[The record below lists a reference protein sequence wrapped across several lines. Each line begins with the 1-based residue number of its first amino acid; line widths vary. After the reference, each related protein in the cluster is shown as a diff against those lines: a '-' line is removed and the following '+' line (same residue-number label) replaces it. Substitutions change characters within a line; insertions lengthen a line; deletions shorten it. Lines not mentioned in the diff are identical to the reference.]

1 MTKWT
6 TAYRE
11 LFVLTSLVILLPT
24 LVGALC
30 WREFVW
36 FPLGLLATHWL
47 VLFFILRD
55 HANAAQSPRI
65 LRLIFWLLPVTALI
79 GGDVLAL
86 LRSGFD
92 AYALIVTILYLSFGL
107 MFLVLGNILPKVRQN
122 NTIGIK
128 IKWTLENEQ
137 NWNATHRFSGRLWV
151 VGGILSMACALYPE
165 SDVALGI
172 FTVDV
177 LVLAFLPMIYS
188 YRYYRR
194 QLADGDIAPSPVS
207 RKGAAV
213 VALFTVAICAFI
225 GWSLFSGSMS
235 VHFGADVVSIET
247 RQWKDLTIPYADI
260 DDIVYYDHGPSK
272 NVDGARVNGFGNL
285 RFSMGTFENTLY
297 GGYTRYTHAS
307 CDACIVMDAGGE
319 TVVINGAD
327 EEATKAI
334 YEILREHVEK

>member
-1 MTKWT
+1 M
-6 TAYRE
+6 
-11 LFVLTSLVILLPT
+11 
-24 LVGALC
+24 
-30 WREFVW
+30 
-36 FPLGLLATHWL
+36 
-47 VLFFILRD
+47 
-55 HANAAQSPRI
+55 
-65 LRLIFWLLPVTALI
+65 RLIFWLLPVTALI
-79 GGDVLAL
+79 GGAVLAL

-92 AYALIVTILYLSFGL
+92 AYALIVRILYLSFGL

-151 VGGILSMACALYPE
+151 VGGILCMACALYPE

-207 RKGAAV
+207 RKGAAAV
-213 VALFTVAICAFI
+213 VLFTVAICVFI

-235 VHFGADVVSIET
+235 AHFGADAVNIES
-247 RQWKDLTIPYADI
+247 RQWKDLTIPYTDI
-260 DDIVYYDHGPSK
+260 DDIVCYDHDPSK
-272 NVDGARVNGFGNL
+272 NVDGVRVNGFGNL

-297 GGYTRYTHAS
+297 GRYTRYTHAS

-334 YEILREHVEK
+334 YETLREHVEK

>member
-6 TAYRE
+6 MAYRE

-79 GGDVLAL
+79 GGAVLAL

-151 VGGILSMACALYPE
+151 IGGILCMACALYPE

-172 FTVDV
+172 FNVEV

-207 RKGAAV
+207 RKGVAA
-213 VALFTVAICAFI
+213 VALFTVAICAFV
-225 GWSLFSGSMS
+225 GWSLFSGSMN
-235 VHFGADVVSIET
+235 VRFDADAVSIET

-260 DDIVYYDHGPSK
+260 DDIVYYDHDPSQ

-297 GGYTRYTHAS
+297 GRYTRYTHAS
-307 CDACIVMDAGGE
+307 CDACIVMDAGGA
-319 TVVINGAD
+319 TIVINGAD
-327 EEATKAI
+327 EEDTQALYDELQA
-334 YEILREHVEK
+334 RVE

>member
-36 FPLGLLATHWL
+36 FPLGLLATYWL
-47 VLFFILRD
+47 VLFFILCD

-79 GGDVLAL
+79 GGAVLAL

-151 VGGILSMACALYPE
+151 IGGILCMACALVAE
-165 SDVALGI
+165 SAIVI
-172 FTVDV
+172 VVFFVC
-177 LVLAFLPMIYS
+177 VLALAILPMGYS

-194 QLADGDIAPSPVS
+194 QLASGSIAPSPVS
-207 RKGAAV
+207 RKGAAFV
-213 VALFTVAICAFI
+213 VLFIIALCAFT
-225 GWSLFSGSMS
+225 GWTLFSGSMN
-235 VHFGADVVSIET
+235 VNVDDNALTIET
-247 RQWKDLTIPYADI
+247 KQWKDLTIPYSEI
-260 DDIVYYDHGPSK
+260 DSLTYYDHDPSA
-272 NVDGARVNGFGNL
+272 NSGDVRTNGFGNL
-285 RFSMGTFENTLY
+285 RFSMGKFQNDLY
-297 GGYTRYTHAS
+297 GSYTRYTHAS
-307 CDACIVMDAGGE
+307 CDAVIVLEANDGII
-319 TVVINGAD
+319 VLNGAD
-327 EEATKAI
+327 ESATRMV
-334 YEILREHVEK
+334 YEQLLENVE

>member
-55 HANAAQSPRI
+55 HANAAQSPRV

-79 GGDVLAL
+79 GGAVLAL

-92 AYALIVTILYLSFGL
+92 AYALIVTILYLTFGL
-107 MFLVLGNILPKVRQN
+107 LFLVLGNILPKVRQN

-128 IKWTLENEQ
+128 IKWTLENEE
-137 NWNATHRFSGRLWV
+137 NWNATHRFSGKLWV
-151 VGGILSMACALYPE
+151 IGGILCMACALFAE
-165 SDVALGI
+165 SDVALI
-172 FTVDV
+172 VFLADI
-177 LVLAFLPMIYS
+177 LILAFLPMIYS

-194 QLADGDIAPSPVS
+194 QLASGSVAPSPVS
-207 RKGAAV
+207 RKGAAL
-213 VALFTVAICAFI
+213 VALFVIALCAFT
-225 GWSLFSGSMS
+225 GWTLFSGSMT
-235 VHFGADVVSIET
+235 VNLGEDALSIET
-247 RQWKDLTIPYADI
+247 KQWKDLTIPYSEI
-260 DDIVYYDHGPSK
+260 DSVTFYDHDPSA
-272 NVDGARVNGFGNL
+272 NSGDVRTNGFGNL
-285 RFSMGTFENTLY
+285 RFSMGKFENDLY
-297 GGYTRYTHAS
+297 GSYTRYTHAS
-307 CDACIVMDAGGE
+307 CDAVIVLEATDE
-319 TVVINGAD
+319 TIVLNGAD
-327 EEATKAI
+327 ESATRAI
-334 YEILREHVEK
+334 YEHLLENVE

>member
-6 TAYRE
+6 MAYRE

-47 VLFFILRD
+47 VIFFILRD

-79 GGDVLAL
+79 GGAVLAL

-151 VGGILSMACALYPE
+151 IGGILCMACALYPE

-207 RKGAAV
+207 RKGAAAV
-213 VALFTVAICAFI
+213 VLFTVAICAFI

-235 VHFGADVVSIET
+235 AHFGADAVSIET
-247 RQWKDLTIPYADI
+247 RQWKDLTIPYTDI
-260 DDIVYYDHGPSK
+260 DDIVYYDHDPSK
-272 NVDGARVNGFGNL
+272 NVDGVRVNGFGNL

-297 GGYTRYTHAS
+297 GRYTRYTHAS

-334 YEILREHVEK
+334 YETLREHVEK

>member
-1 MTKWT
+1 M
-6 TAYRE
+6 AE
-11 LFVLTSLVILLPT
+11 GHLVSDGAARHT
-24 LVGALC
+24 LA
-30 WREFVW
+30 R
-36 FPLGLLATHWL
+36 AS
-47 VLFFILRD
+47 FILCDRD
-55 HANAAQSPRI
+55 NAQQSARVI
-65 LRLIFWLLPVTALI
+65 RLIFWIMPVTSLI
-79 GGDVLAL
+79 GGAVQAL
-86 LRSGFD
+86 VRAGFD
-92 AYALIVTILYLSFGL
+92 GYALIVTVFYLAFGL
-107 MFLVLGNILPKVRQN
+107 MFLVLGNSMPKVRQN
-122 NTIGIK
+122 STIGIK

-151 VGGILSMACALYPE
+151 VGGILCMACALYPE

-207 RKGAAV
+207 RKGAAAV
-213 VALFTVAICAFI
+213 VLFTVAICAFI

-235 VHFGADVVSIET
+235 AHFGADAVSIET
-247 RQWKDLTIPYADI
+247 RQWKDLTIPYTDI
-260 DDIVYYDHGPSK
+260 DDIVYYDHDPSK
-272 NVDGARVNGFGNL
+272 NVDGVRVNGFGNL

-297 GGYTRYTHAS
+297 GRYTRYTHAS

-334 YEILREHVEK
+334 YETLREHVEK

>member
-6 TAYRE
+6 MAYRE

-79 GGDVLAL
+79 GGAVLAL

-137 NWNATHRFSGRLWV
+137 NWNATHRFSGRL
-151 VGGILSMACALYPE
+151 
-165 SDVALGI
+165 
-172 FTVDV
+172 
-177 LVLAFLPMIYS
+177 
-188 YRYYRR
+188 
-194 QLADGDIAPSPVS
+194 
-207 RKGAAV
+207 
-213 VALFTVAICAFI
+213 
-225 GWSLFSGSMS
+225 
-235 VHFGADVVSIET
+235 
-247 RQWKDLTIPYADI
+247 
-260 DDIVYYDHGPSK
+260 
-272 NVDGARVNGFGNL
+272 
-285 RFSMGTFENTLY
+285 
-297 GGYTRYTHAS
+297 
-307 CDACIVMDAGGE
+307 
-319 TVVINGAD
+319 
-327 EEATKAI
+327 
-334 YEILREHVEK
+334 

>member
-6 TAYRE
+6 MAYRE

-79 GGDVLAL
+79 GGAVLAL

-137 NWNATHRFSGRLWV
+137 NWNATHRFSGKVWV
-151 VGGILSMACALYPE
+151 AGGLLAMTCALLPASE
-165 SDVALGI
+165 GTMVV
-172 FTVDV
+172 FTVV
-177 LVLAFLPMIYS
+177 ILAVAYAPMCYS

-194 QLADGDIAPSPVS
+194 QLAAGTTVPSPVS
-207 RKGAAV
+207 RRGAAAV
-213 VALFTVAICAFI
+213 VTLVVALCAFT
-225 GWSLFSGSMS
+225 GWTLFSGSMQITLTTN
-235 VHFGADVVSIET
+235 ALQIET
-247 RQWKDLTIPYADI
+247 PNWKDLTIPYDTIESAT
-260 DDIVYYDHGPSK
+260 YYDHDPSK
-272 NVDGARVNGFGNL
+272 NVDGARTNGFGNL
-285 RFSMGTFENTLY
+285 RYAMGRFENTLY
-297 GGYTRYTHAS
+297 GDYTRYTHAS
-307 CDACIVMDAGGE
+307 CDACIVLEVDGDTIVLNEADA
-319 TVVINGAD
+319 T
-327 EEATKAI
+327 ATKGLYDA
-334 YEILREHVEK
+334 LKKQLT

>member
-6 TAYRE
+6 MAYRE

-55 HANAAQSPRI
+55 RDNAQQSARVI
-65 LRLIFWLLPVTALI
+65 RLIFWIMPVTSLI
-79 GGDVLAL
+79 GGAVQAL
-86 LRSGFD
+86 VRAGFD
-92 AYALIVTILYLSFGL
+92 GYALIVTVFYLSFGL
-107 MFLVLGNILPKVRQN
+107 MFLILGNSMPKVRQN
-122 NTIGIK
+122 STIGIK

-151 VGGILSMACALYPE
+151 VGGILCMACALYPE

-207 RKGAAV
+207 RKGAAAV
-213 VALFTVAICAFI
+213 VLFTVAICAFI

-235 VHFGADVVSIET
+235 AHFGADAVSIET
-247 RQWKDLTIPYADI
+247 RQWKDLTIPYTDI
-260 DDIVYYDHGPSK
+260 DDIVYYDHDPSK
-272 NVDGARVNGFGNL
+272 NVDGVRVNGFGNL

-297 GGYTRYTHAS
+297 GRYTRYTHAS

-327 EEATKAI
+327 EEDTQALYDELQA
-334 YEILREHVEK
+334 RVE

>member
-79 GGDVLAL
+79 GGAVLAL

-151 VGGILSMACALYPE
+151 IGGILCMACALVAE
-165 SDVALGI
+165 SAIAMVV
-172 FTVDV
+172 FFVC
-177 LVLAFLPMIYS
+177 VLALAILPMGYS

-194 QLADGDIAPSPVS
+194 QLASGSIAPSPVS
-207 RKGAAV
+207 RKGAAFV
-213 VALFTVAICAFI
+213 VLFIIALCAFT
-225 GWSLFSGSMS
+225 GWTLFSGSMS
-235 VHFGADVVSIET
+235 VNVDDNALTIET
-247 RQWKDLTIPYADI
+247 KQWKDLTIPYSEI
-260 DDIVYYDHGPSK
+260 DSLTYYDHDPSA
-272 NVDGARVNGFGNL
+272 NSGDVRTNGFGNL
-285 RFSMGTFENTLY
+285 RFSMGKFQNDLY
-297 GGYTRYTHAS
+297 GSYTRYTHAS
-307 CDACIVMDAGGE
+307 CDAVIVLEANDGII
-319 TVVINGAD
+319 VLNGAD
-327 EEATKAI
+327 ESATRMV
-334 YEILREHVEK
+334 YEQLLENVE